1 MKKILLRNLPKVDI
15 ILKNKEIENM
25 GKSVDYYTFLSC
37 IKKSINQMREEI
49 LKTED
54 EEKLKLLGE
63 NLEENIIKNILS
75 SVEKEKRKK
84 IQRVFNGSGT
94 ILHTNLGRSVFSK
107 KIGEKIGEIL
117 SSYNNLEYDIEE
129 GKRGSRYKNLENLI
143 NQVVGSESAL
153 VVNNNAGAV
162 ILCLNEFSKNKNTII
177 SRGELV
183 EIGGSFRVPE
193 IIKFSGANL
202 LEVGATNIT
211 HLDDY
216 ERNIDEETGVLLKVH
231 TSNYKIKGFTQEVDL
246 KDLVTLGKEKNKLVI
261 EDIGSGNLVE
271 FSKYGIVS
279 EPTVMKSLEAG
290 VDLVTFSGDKLL
302 GGCQAGIIVGKK
314 ELIDR
319 LKKNQFLRAIRVD
332 KITIA
337 LLEELFTNYLDERK
351 AIKNIPT
358 LRMITEKPKDVEE
371 RAIRLLNILE
381 DRGIKNKVIETKAT
395 IGGGSMPDEEIKSFG
410 IEFIF
415 ERKISPNR
423 LEEYLRK
430 NKIPIIGR
438 IEDNRY
444 FLDMKTI
451 FLDDIDELAQNIQE
465 IFLERGLV

>member
-54 EEKLKLLGE
+54 EEKLRLLGE
-63 NLEENIIKNILS
+63 KLEENIIKNILS

-143 NQVVGSESAL
+143 SQVVGSESAL

-231 TSNYKIKGFTQEVDL
+231 TSNYKIKGFTQGIDL
-246 KDLVTLGKEKNKLVI
+246 KDLVRLGKEKNKLVI

-290 VDLVTFSGDKLL
+290 VDIVTFSGDKLL

-337 LLEELFTNYLDERK
+337 LLEELFTSYLDERE

-358 LRMITEKPKDVEE
+358 LRMITEKVEDVEE
-371 RAIRLLNILE
+371 RAIKLSNSLNE
-381 DRGIKNKVIETKAT
+381 RGIKNKVIETKAT
-395 IGGGSMPDEEIKSFG
+395 IGGGSMPDEELKSFG
-410 IEFIF
+410 IEFLF
-415 ERKISPNR
+415 NKKISPNR

-430 NKIPIIGR
+430 NKISIIGR

-444 FLDMKTI
+444 FLDIKTI
-451 FLDDIDELAQNIQE
+451 FLDDIDELAENIQD

>member
-54 EEKLKLLGE
+54 EEKLRLLGE

-143 NQVVGSESAL
+143 SQVVGSESAL

-246 KDLVTLGKEKNKLVI
+246 KELVKLGKDKNKLVI

-337 LLEELFTNYLDERK
+337 LLEELFTNYLDERE

-358 LRMITEKPKDVEE
+358 LRMITEKVEDVEE
-371 RAIRLLNILE
+371 RAIRLSNILE
-381 DRGIKNKVIETKAT
+381 ERGIKNKVIETKAT

-410 IEFIF
+410 IEFLF
-415 ERKISPNR
+415 NKKISPNR
-423 LEEYLRK
+423 LEEYFRK
-430 NKIPIIGR
+430 NKISIIGR

-451 FLDDIDELAQNIQE
+451 FLDDIDELAQNIQN

>member
-54 EEKLKLLGE
+54 EEKLRLLGE

-75 SVEKEKRKK
+75 LVEKEKRKK

-143 NQVVGSESAL
+143 SQVVGSESAL

-216 ERNIDEETGVLLKVH
+216 KRNVDEETGVLLKVH

-246 KDLVTLGKEKNKLVI
+246 KELVKLGKDKNKLVI

-337 LLEELFTNYLDERK
+337 LLEELFTNYLDERE

-358 LRMITEKPKDVEE
+358 LRMITEKVEDVEE
-371 RAIRLLNILE
+371 RAIRLSNILE
-381 DRGIKNKVIETKAT
+381 ERGIKNKVIETKAT

-423 LEEYLRK
+423 LEEYFRK
-430 NKIPIIGR
+430 NKISIIGR

-451 FLDDIDELAQNIQE
+451 FLDDIDELAQNIQD

>member
-54 EEKLKLLGE
+54 EEKLRLLGE
-63 NLEENIIKNILS
+63 KLEENIIKNILS

-143 NQVVGSESAL
+143 SQVVGSESAL

-231 TSNYKIKGFTQEVDL
+231 TSNYKIKGFTQGIDL
-246 KDLVTLGKEKNKLVI
+246 KDLVRLGKEKNKLVI

-290 VDLVTFSGDKLL
+290 VDIVTFSGDKLL

-337 LLEELFTNYLDERK
+337 LLEELFTSYLDERE

-358 LRMITEKPKDVEE
+358 LRMITEKVEDVEE
-371 RAIRLLNILE
+371 RAIKLSNSLNE
-381 DRGIKNKVIETKAT
+381 RGIKNKVIETKAT
-395 IGGGSMPDEEIKSFG
+395 IGGGSMPDEELKSFG
-410 IEFIF
+410 IEFLF
-415 ERKISPNR
+415 NKKISPNR

-430 NKIPIIGR
+430 NKISIIGR
-438 IEDNRY
+438 IEDSRY
-444 FLDMKTI
+444 FLDIKTI
-451 FLDDIDELAQNIQE
+451 FLDDIDELAENIQD

>member
-54 EEKLKLLGE
+54 EEKLRLLGE
-63 NLEENIIKNILS
+63 KLEGNIIKNILS

-143 NQVVGSESAL
+143 SQVVGSESAL

-246 KDLVTLGKEKNKLVI
+246 KELVKLGKDKNKLVI

-337 LLEELFTNYLDERK
+337 LLEELFTNYLDERE

-358 LRMITEKPKDVEE
+358 LRMITEKVEDVEE
-371 RAIRLLNILE
+371 RAIRLSNILE
-381 DRGIKNKVIETKAT
+381 ERGIKNKVIETKAT

-423 LEEYLRK
+423 LEEYFRK
-430 NKIPIIGR
+430 NKISIIGR

-451 FLDDIDELAQNIQE
+451 FLDDIDELAQNIQN